1 MARSSQQPATNAAP
15 KPRRR
20 LTAPGWVI
28 VSALASFL
36 FVAAVVGVIRFGV
49 LTPAGRLIVQ
59 AQVNGLRIGRLGR
72 LRVEGLGGDLFGD
85 FTVGRLTITDEKG
98 LWLDARDLS
107 IRWHMLELF
116 RRRLHIDTLAART
129 VTVIRR
135 PTLTAKT
142 KDNGLPVSF
151 QVDAARG
158 RLDLL
163 PAFSY
168 RRGVYDVTTH
178 FHVERAGGA
187 GGSATLLSVLHPGDF
202 LKTSFNLGLGKA
214 FAVDAD
220 ASEAQG
226 GALAGA
232 LGLPADKPF
241 LLSGHAKGTVSQGAF
256 TLVTQVGAATPLSGT
271 GAWNPS
277 GGEGHGQLHLD
288 ASTLLTDYAR
298 RLGPVATF
306 DIAGRRAPDGFYAF
320 TLAALTD
327 NAAIRASGEADV
339 GRQAT
344 GPQGV
349 ALEATLKDSNRILSW
364 PKLGGSHLVGV
375 VTGAASAWSMAGQG
389 EVNNADVLGFGLAR
403 LSGPFTVKHVK
414 GETTLDVAA
423 KGEGGA
429 GRGLLAAML
438 GARPTASAQITWLSD
453 GRMLMRKLMVQA
465 PGLKIDGEGQHSL
478 FGGLSF
484 NGTATISNLAAA
496 HAGAHGV
503 VRGSWSASQGS
514 GAKPWSIT
522 LDATG
527 ESLAAGLGQLDRL
540 LGPTPRL
547 RARADYLDGVFT
559 VASSTIDGYAGHLNS
574 VGKIGSGGA
583 INLGLGWNAEGPFTI
598 GPLEIAGAAKGTG
611 SLTGTLENPRADLA
625 ADFAEIDLPY
635 LPLQT
640 AHVAL
645 TFLQGPNDSN
655 GQIAIAGTSPY
666 GPARGSAVFRLISAG
681 VDLSDI
687 DVAGGGVTAQG
698 ALSLRSGAASS
709 ADLILALGPGAVL
722 SQGKADGRLRI
733 TDAPG
738 GARAVLNLEA
748 TNAALRS
755 GGVAVK
761 TMKLTADGPLDHLPY
776 QVRAEGVTTGG
787 PWNLAGNGAFSTIGA
802 DNAFTF
808 QGGGKVRRADFHTT
822 APAELRFGD
831 RGTTARLQLSIGG
844 GAADI
849 DWREGGGTVTGKAS
863 LSNVSLGLLD
873 QDFVGRFDADMSLTG
888 RGQALTG
895 ALQAKLSGAGGRDLK
910 GAAPLDGL
918 VNATLAANTL
928 TIDASLGSQQ
938 GLRSTAHIILP
949 SEASAAPFRIAI
961 NRTRPLLGTFNLNGE
976 LKPVWD
982 LLMGS
987 ERSLSGQLTAQG
999 ELRGTLRDP
1008 RAIGTATLDN
1018 GRFTDSG
1025 TGLKLQNV
1033 TLRARLADNAIDVSQ
1048 LTGTDGSGGQLN
1060 GAGRISLQREGT
1072 SSFRL
1077 DLKAFRL
1084 IDNEIAKAT
1093 ASGQTTIERAAD
1105 GKIRLAG
1112 ALTIDRA
1119 DIAANPP
1126 IPSGVVPMD
1135 VVEINK
1141 PVDLQQVVEGPPERV
1156 APVALD
1162 VSLKAPGRVF
1172 LKGRGLNVELSLDAH
1187 VTGTTTS
1194 PDLTGVARVIR
1205 GDYDFAGKRF
1215 QFDNRGVIY
1224 LGASAQSIR
1233 LDLTATRDDPALTAV
1248 IRIQGTAAKPRIT
1261 LTSSPVLPTDEVL
1274 SQVLFGAS
1282 ASQLSAGQAAQ
1293 LASALS
1299 ALATGGGFDIVGGL
1313 RNFARLDRLAFGG
1326 DTTGGVTVSGGKYLT
1341 DNVYLE
1347 LTGGGREGASTQV
1360 EWRVKKNLSVV
1371 SRLTRQGDTRLSVRW
1386 RKDY

>member
-1 MARSSQQPATNAAP
+1 MARTP
-15 KPRRR
+15 KPARPKPEAKPKRR
-20 LTAPGWVI
+20 LSAPGWVI
-28 VSALASFL
+28 LFSVSAFL
-36 FVAAVVGVIRFGV
+36 LVALVVGVIRFGV

-59 AQVNGLRIGRLGR
+59 SQVNGLKIGRLGR
-72 LRVEGLGGDLFGD
+72 LKVEGLGGDLFGD
-85 FTVGRLTITDEKG
+85 FTVARLTIADEKG
-98 LWLDARDLS
+98 LWLDARALKVH
-107 IRWHMLELF
+107 WHFFELF
-116 RRRLHIDTLAART
+116 GRRLHVDTLAARS
-129 VTVIRR
+129 VTLVRR

-142 KDNGLPVSF
+142 KDTGLPVSF
-151 QVDAARG
+151 QIDAARG
-158 RLDLL
+158 RVEML

-187 GGSATLLSVLHPGDF
+187 GGAATVLSVLHPGDY
-202 LKTSFNLGLGKA
+202 LKTTFDIGLTKA
-214 FAVDAD
+214 FAIDAD

-232 LGLPADKPF
+232 LGLDANQPF
-241 LLSGHAKGTVSQGAF
+241 LLSGHAKGTMSQGAF
-256 TLVTQVGAATPLSGT
+256 TLVTRIGQSTPLSGS
-271 GAWNPS
+271 GAWNS
-277 GGEGHGQLHLD
+277 VGGSGHGQLRLD
-288 ASTLLTDYAR
+288 ASTLLAAYAK
-298 RLGPVATF
+298 RLGPAATF
-306 DIAGRRAPDGFYAF
+306 DLAGQRAPDGFYAF
-320 TLAALTD
+320 TLAAVTD
-327 NAAIRASGEADV
+327 NAVIKASGEADA
-339 GRQAT
+339 GRRAT
-344 GPQGV
+344 GPKGV
-349 ALEATLKDSNRILSW
+349 AIDAVLKDSNRVLSW
-364 PKLGGSHLVGV
+364 PKLGGSHVSGV
-375 VTGAASAWSMAGQG
+375 VTGTTAAWTLAGQG
-389 EVNNADVLGFGLAR
+389 EIDHPDMMGFSLTR
-403 LSGPFTVKHVK
+403 LSGPFTAKHVK

-438 GARPTASAQITWLSD
+438 GARPTASAQIAWLAD
-453 GRMLMRKLMVQA
+453 GRLLMRKLNVLA
-465 PGLKIDGEGQHSL
+465 PGLRVSGEGQHSL
-478 FGGLSF
+478 FGGLIF
-484 NGTATISNLAAA
+484 KGDATISNLAAA

-503 VRGSWSASQGS
+503 VKGSWSASQGA
-514 GAKPWSIT
+514 GAKPWTIT
-522 LDATG
+522 VDATG
-527 ESLAAGLGQLDRL
+527 ETLAAGLGELDRL

-547 RARADYLDGVFT
+547 RAKADYLDGVFQ

-574 VGKIGSGGA
+574 TGKIGPGA
-583 INLGLGWNAEGPFTI
+583 AVNIALGWSAAGPFTI
-598 GPLEIAGAAKGTG
+598 GPLEITGAAKGQG
-611 SLTGTLENPRADLA
+611 SLTGTFDNPRADLA
-625 ADFAEIDLPY
+625 ADFAQIDLPY

-645 TFLQGPNDSN
+645 TFLKGPNDSN
-655 GQIAIAGTSPY
+655 GQIAVSGTSPY
-666 GPARGSAVFRLISAG
+666 GPARGSAAFRLISAG
-681 VDLSDI
+681 VDLSGI

-709 ADLILALGPGAVL
+709 ADLVLALGPGAVL

-733 TDAPG
+733 SDAAG
-738 GARAVLNLEA
+738 GARAVLSIEA

-761 TMKLTADGPLDHLPY
+761 TLKLTADGPLNHLPY
-776 QVRAEGVTTGG
+776 DVRAEGVTTGG
-787 PWNLAGNGAFSTIGA
+787 PWKLAGNGAFASIGA

-808 QGGGKVRRADFHTT
+808 EGGGRIRRADFHTT
-822 APAELRFGD
+822 APAELRLGD
-831 RGTTARLQLSIGG
+831 RGTTARLRLAIGG

-849 DWREGGGTVTGKAS
+849 DWREESGAVAGKAS

-873 QDFVGRFDADMSLTG
+873 QDFVGRFDADMTLTG
-888 RGQALTG
+888 KGPTLTG
-895 ALQAKLSGAGGRDLK
+895 VLQAKLAGAGGRDLK

-938 GLRSTAHIILP
+938 GLRSTAHVVLP
-949 SEASAAPFRIAI
+949 SEASAAPFRIAL
-961 NRTRPLLGTFNLNGE
+961 NRMRPLQGTFNLNGE

-987 ERSLSGQLTAQG
+987 QRSLSGQLTAQG

-1008 RAIGTATLDN
+1008 SAVGSASLDN
-1018 GRFTDSG
+1018 GRFTDSE

-1033 TLRARLADNAIDVSQ
+1033 TLRVTLADNAVDVSQ
-1048 LTGTDGSGGQLN
+1048 FTGSDGSGGQLN
-1060 GAGRISLQREGT
+1060 GSGRISLRREGV

-1077 DLKAFRL
+1077 DLKAFKL
-1084 IDNEIAKAT
+1084 IDNEIGKAT
-1093 ASGQTTIERAAD
+1093 ASGQTTIDRAAD

-1141 PVDLQQVVEGPPERV
+1141 PVDLQQVVEGAPERTT
-1156 APVALD
+1156 PVALD
-1162 VSLKAPGRVF
+1162 VSLKAPSRVY

-1187 VTGTTTS
+1187 VSGTTNA
-1194 PDLTGVARVIR
+1194 PELTGVARVVR

-1224 LGASAQSIR
+1224 LGATAQMIR
-1233 LDLTATRDDPALTAV
+1233 LDLTATRDDPSLTAV

-1274 SQVLFGAS
+1274 SQVLFGSS
-1282 ASQLSAGQAAQ
+1282 ASQLSAGEAAQ

-1299 ALATGGGFDIVGGL
+1299 ALASGGGFDIVGGL

-1386 RKDY
+1386 RRDY